1 MISFEFDACLKLW
14 GSSQCD
20 GEKTNNYSDLWS
32 RSESVG
38 MHRDRVWGEVG
49 CGDTRTGGQGL
60 GLASGQF
67 VFGGI
72 GREGDCWLGSGWVG
86 VEWV

>member
-1 MISFEFDACLKLW
+1 
-14 GSSQCD
+14 
-20 GEKTNNYSDLWS
+20 
-32 RSESVG
+32 

-86 VEWV
+86 VEWGAVQMLAFSECAAYGSVRFQFTST